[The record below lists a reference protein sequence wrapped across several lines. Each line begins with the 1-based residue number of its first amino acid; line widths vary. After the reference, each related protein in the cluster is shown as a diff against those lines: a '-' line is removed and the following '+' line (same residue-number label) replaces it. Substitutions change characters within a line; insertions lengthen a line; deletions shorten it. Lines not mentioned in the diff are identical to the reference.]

1 MRTRRVLVLTQ
12 CIPDAVVH
20 VVERL
25 PQFPR
30 LPVLPE
36 HPDPVQ
42 SIAQPPADMFVEV
55 PGQVLALEDSE
66 YANQS
71 SSVLLAEC
79 IRHRVG

>member
-1 MRTRRVLVLTQ
+1 MRTRRVVVLTQ

-20 VVERL
+20 VIERL
-25 PQFPR
+25 PQLLR
-30 LPVLPE
+30 MPVLPE

-42 SIAQPPADMFVEV
+42 SLAQPPADMFVEL
-55 PGQVLALEDSE
+55 PGQVLALEDNE

-71 SSVLLAEC
+71 SSVLLGKC

>member
-1 MRTRRVLVLTQ
+1 M
-12 CIPDAVVH
+12 
-20 VVERL
+20 
-25 PQFPR
+25 
-30 LPVLPE
+30 PVLPE

-42 SIAQPPADMFVEV
+42 SLAQPPADMFVEV

-71 SSVLLAEC
+71 SSVLLGEC